1 MAETEKTTFESL
13 MKLVGDKGR
22 WQYRVFLFTWLEGI
36 LIGFHHLSSAFLG
49 HVPVHHCSLDG
60 LDFPSHW
67 TDIQKKNYSIPLTSD
82 GGYSQCEMFD
92 ISSKI
97 SSDYEVAMRLRSAD
111 KVACDSWTYST
122 DHGHTIVSE
131 WDLVCDKTALLSTVQ
146 GSYMGGVFVGCLF
159 WGWASDKFGRRPSI
173 LISVVIQIL
182 ASVIAAF
189 SVNYVMFIFFR
200 FIIAFSVSGVFEC
213 AFVLVMELVSPE
225 LRTPMGIMTQFPFGL
240 GVCILPAIAYFFRN
254 WVPLQLA
261 ISIPCLVLLVYFRE
275 IPESPRWLVQK
286 KRFVEAKDILKKI
299 AKANGNVLP
308 DDEEVVKML
317 ENLDELNEDEGKV
330 VEENKALTT
339 SEKLKEAFQEIE
351 ILFATPQLRK
361 RTLNIFYS
369 WLVVAMVYYGLSFNS
384 KNIGGDMYV
393 SMFISGLAECL
404 ACLAIIPAL
413 SKFGRVKIYSGG
425 FIAGGACCLVVA
437 VMTWVMGKD
446 SMVWLLVTIA
456 MTGKFLVSGTFA
468 LSYLYTAEL
477 FPTPVRNV
485 AVGGASTFARI
496 GSASAPYIV
505 DILGGISAGIPTIIF
520 GVFSLSA
527 GLFALMLPE
536 TLNKQ
541 LPETVADVENWNK
554 SEKQIRDES

>member
-49 HVPVHHCSLDG
+49 YVPVHHCSLDG

-67 TDIQKKNYSIPLTSD
+67 TDIQKKNYSLPLTSD

-97 SSDYEVAMRLRSAD
+97 SSDYDVAMRLRSAD

-173 LISVVIQIL
+173 LVSVVIQIL

-317 ENLDELNEDEGKV
+317 ENLDELNEDEGKAA
-330 VEENKALTT
+330 EENKALTT

>member
-67 TDIQKKNYSIPLTSD
+67 TDIQQKNYSLPLTSD

-92 ISSKI
+92 ITSKI
-97 SSDYEVAMRLRSAD
+97 SSDYEVAMRQRSGD

-225 LRTPMGIMTQFPFGL
+225 LRTPFGIMTQFPFGL
-240 GVCILPAIAYFFRN
+240 GVCILPAIAHFFRN

-286 KRFVEAKDILKKI
+286 KRFAEAKDILKKI

-317 ENLDELNEDEGKV
+317 ENLDEANEDEGKA

-425 FIAGGACCLVVA
+425 FIAGGACCLLVA

-446 SMVWLLVTIA
+446 SMVWLLVAIA

-527 GLFALMLPE
+527 GLFALLLPE

-554 SEKQIRDES
+554 SEKQIKDGA

>member
-317 ENLDELNEDEGKV
+317 ENLDELSEDEGKAA
-330 VEENKALTT
+330 EENKALTT

>member
-1 MAETEKTTFESL
+1 MSETEKTTFESL

-317 ENLDELNEDEGKV
+317 ENLDELSEDEGKAA
-330 VEENKALTT
+330 EENKALTT

>member
-1 MAETEKTTFESL
+1 
-13 MKLVGDKGR
+13 
-22 WQYRVFLFTWLEGI
+22 
-36 LIGFHHLSSAFLG
+36 
-49 HVPVHHCSLDG
+49 
-60 LDFPSHW
+60 
-67 TDIQKKNYSIPLTSD
+67 
-82 GGYSQCEMFD
+82 
-92 ISSKI
+92 
-97 SSDYEVAMRLRSAD
+97 
-111 KVACDSWTYST
+111 
-122 DHGHTIVSE
+122 
-131 WDLVCDKTALLSTVQ
+131 
-146 GSYMGGVFVGCLF
+146 
-159 WGWASDKFGRRPSI
+159 
-173 LISVVIQIL
+173 
-182 ASVIAAF
+182 
-189 SVNYVMFIFFR
+189 
-200 FIIAFSVSGVFEC
+200 
-213 AFVLVMELVSPE
+213 
-225 LRTPMGIMTQFPFGL
+225 MGIMTQFPFGL

-286 KRFVEAKDILKKI
+286 KRFAEAKDILKKI

-317 ENLDELNEDEGKV
+317 ENLDEANEDEGKA

-527 GLFALMLPE
+527 GLFALLLPE

-554 SEKQIRDES
+554 SEKQIKDGA

>member
-1 MAETEKTTFESL
+1 MAEKTTFESL

-67 TDIQKKNYSIPLTSD
+67 TDVMKKNYSLPLNSE

-92 ISSKI
+92 ITSKI
-97 SSDYEVAMRLRSAD
+97 SSNYEIALKERSGD
-111 KVACDSWTYST
+111 KVACDSWFYST

-173 LISVVIQIL
+173 LVSVVIQIC
-182 ASVIAAF
+182 ASVAAAF
-189 SVNYVMFIFFR
+189 SVNYIMFIFFR

-261 ISIPCLVLLVYFRE
+261 ISIPCLVLLIYFRE

-286 KRFVEAKDILKKI
+286 RRFAEAKDILKKI
-299 AKANGNVLP
+299 AKANGNELP

-317 ENLDELNEDEGKV
+317 ENLDEASEEAT
-330 VEENKALTT
+330 EENKVLTT

-437 VMTWVMGKD
+437 VMTWVLGKD

-505 DILGGISAGIPTIIF
+505 DILGGISAGIPTVIF

-527 GLFALMLPE
+527 GLFALLLPE

-541 LPETVADVENWNK
+541 LPETVADVENWDK
-554 SEKQIRDES
+554 SEKQIRKDES